1 MKAFKR
7 YNPQS
12 SSSSGLLLETIVSLP
27 EVANNDYNN
36 NDDDEIVGILNKIKY
51 ISSDSPYIKDDRKIY
66 NDSTY
71 TDNDDSTVNTINS
84 YHSNYS
90 HYRDANPAR
99 YKAIHYMRKG
109 DYRVALQ
116 LLDTIDD
123 DYDYKLLCYR
133 SICYSHLN
141 HHDKAYEIA
150 VQCINVINDQ
160 DKYPNVTIFLQLAK
174 CQYNKKLYKD
184 AIITLLKAHQA
195 NERSFIESDNNAA
208 GNNRVKIND
217 MIRKTKTEM
226 RIDQEKN
233 DPISKYSLPIIEY
246 SKKHSSRIGNGN
258 SNNNSPITVGSSSLQ
273 SSLGSSPN
281 TTISSI
287 SYDSQDSFQQTSHPK
302 PSSHNK
308 NDNKNNKN
316 TKKKKTKVLL
326 PLIQPKIKSQFPKYK
341 KGTTLRAV
349 IELEKERKQELFRM
363 NNKKSES
370 ISYFVN
376 LLGTLS

>member
-1 MKAFKR
+1 MKAYKR
-7 YNPQS
+7 YNPQSSS
-12 SSSSGLLLETIVSLP
+12 SSSSGLLLETIVIP
-27 EVANNDYNN
+27 D
-36 NDDDEIVGILNKIKY
+36 NDDNDDNDNEIVGILNNMKY

-66 NDSTY
+66 NDTY
-71 TDNDDSTVNTINS
+71 TDNDDSTVNTVNS

-90 HYRDANPAR
+90 SHYRDANPNR

-116 LLDTIDD
+116 LFDTIDD
-123 DYDYKLLCYR
+123 DYDNDYKLLCYR
-133 SICYSHLN
+133 SICYSHLK
-141 HHDKAYEIA
+141 HHDKAYDMA
-150 VQCINVINDQ
+150 VQCINIISDQ
-160 DKYPNVTIFLQLAK
+160 DKYPNVTILLQLAK

-184 AIITLLKAHQA
+184 AIITLLKAHQE
-195 NERSFIESDNNAA
+195 NERSFIDSDSNNA
-208 GNNRVKIND
+208 GNYRVKIND

-233 DPISKYSLPIIEY
+233 DPAIKYSLPIIEY

-258 SNNNSPITVGSSSLQ
+258 SNNSSPITVGSSLQ

-287 SYDSQDSFQQTSHPK
+287 SYDSQDSFQETSRPK
-302 PSSHNK
+302 LSSQNK

-316 TKKKKTKVLL
+316 TKKKKTKVIL

-363 NNKKSES
+363 NNKKSEN

>member
-12 SSSSGLLLETIVSLP
+12 SGSSGLYLP
-27 EVANNDYNN
+27 EVANNDDNN
-36 NDDDEIVGILNKIKY
+36 DNDHDDDEIVGILNKMKY
-51 ISSDSPYIKDDRKIY
+51 ISSDSPYINDRKIY
-66 NDSTY
+66 NDSSY
-71 TDNDDSTVNTINS
+71 TDNDDSTVNTVNS

-109 DYRVALQ
+109 EYRVALQ
-116 LLDTIDD
+116 LLDTVDD
-123 DYDYKLLCYR
+123 DYDNDYKLLYYR
-133 SICYSHLN
+133 SICYSNLK

-150 VQCINVINDQ
+150 VQCINLINDQ

-195 NERSFIESDNNAA
+195 NEKSFIESDNNNA

-246 SKKHSSRIGNGN
+246 SKKHSSRIGNGS
-258 SNNNSPITVGSSSLQ
+258 SNNNSPITVGSSS
-273 SSLGSSPN
+273 SPN

-287 SYDSQDSFQQTSHPK
+287 SFDSHDSFQQTARPN
-302 PSSHNK
+302 PSQNK